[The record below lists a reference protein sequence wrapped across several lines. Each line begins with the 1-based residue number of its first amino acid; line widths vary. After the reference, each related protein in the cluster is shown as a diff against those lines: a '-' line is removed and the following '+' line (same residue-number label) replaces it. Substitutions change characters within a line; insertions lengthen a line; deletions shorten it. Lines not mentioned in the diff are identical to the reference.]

1 MPSIAVLNRLKHSL
15 LPINLPIIL
24 NLIIKGACLIVKYLD
39 LSNFNLHFE
48 LRHILFS
55 SKQDFYY
62 LEAIIENNSYLNY

>member
-1 MPSIAVLNRLKHSL
+1 MPSITVLNRLKHSL
-15 LPINLPIIL
+15 LPINQLTIL
-24 NLIIKGACLIVKYLD
+24 NLIIKGAYLIVKYLD

-48 LRHILFS
+48 SRHILFS